1 MELKSSLFRWARLSE
16 PGAKSFLLQA
26 LLGGVLTFLFWLL
39 QAAIDYFLFD
49 GNSFYKYLLHP
60 DRHQAAEFSLVVFLV
75 CCLLLYSRHSH
86 QLQAKLQAA
95 LKTALDKSEDDKA
108 KLRGIVEAMGDAI
121 SIQAPDMTIV
131 YQNRAH
137 VEMMGQHVGEPCY
150 QAYRQEKETCPGC
163 HLAAAFEDGKVH
175 RAKVSPE
182 PGNGDRYVEIT
193 GSVLNG
199 GDGRPALGIEVVRDV
214 TAQRLVEREAAQLN
228 LALTRQAGELK
239 QVNRELEA
247 FCLAVAHDL
256 RAPLTRIYSSAQE
269 LQGYGELL
277 DENGRFFVSL
287 VNDGCVQMELM
298 IEALMIL
305 CHVTEMEMAPAP
317 VDLAELL
324 QELAAQLQLDTP
336 GREVAVRLPERLVVR
351 GDRELLR
358 IAMGNLLSN
367 AWKYTSHVATP
378 LIELGSFRSEQGEL
392 VIFLRDNGAGFDN
405 ARAEELFK
413 PFKRLHSALE
423 FPGAGLGLAT
433 VRRIIRR
440 HNGQIWGDGAP
451 GAGAT
456 FYFTVNV

>member
-1 MELKSSLFRWARLSE
+1 MELKSRVFSWARLSE

-26 LLGGVLTFLFWLL
+26 LLGGGLTFLFWLL
-39 QAAIDYFLFD
+39 QAAIDYFLFG

-86 QLQAKLQAA
+86 QLQAQLQAA
-95 LKTALDKSEDDKA
+95 LKTALDKSEDDKV

-150 QAYRQEKETCPGC
+150 QAYRQEKEICPGC
-163 HLAAAFEDGKVH
+163 HLAAAFADGKVH

-182 PGNGDRYVEIT
+182 PGNGNRYVEIT

-199 GDGRPALGIEVVRDV
+199 ADGRPALGIEVVRDV

-228 LALTRQAGELK
+228 LALTRQATELK

-269 LQGYGELL
+269 LQGYCDLL

-287 VNDGCVQMELM
+287 VNDGCVHMESM

-317 VDLAELL
+317 VDLAELV
-324 QELAAQLQLDTP
+324 QELAAQLQLDHP
-336 GREVAVRLPERLVVR
+336 GRKVTLRLPERLVVQ

-358 IAMGNLLSN
+358 IAMENLLSN
-367 AWKYTSHVATP
+367 AWKYTSHVAMP
-378 LIELGSFRSEQGEL
+378 LIELGSFGSEQGEL

-413 PFKRLHSALE
+413 PFRRLHSALE
-423 FPGAGLGLAT
+423 FPGTGLGLAT

-440 HNGQIWGDGAP
+440 HNGQIWGDGTP

-456 FYFTVNV
+456 FYFTVNG

>member
-1 MELKSSLFRWARLSE
+1 MKSSFFRWARLSE
-16 PGAKSFLLQA
+16 PGARSFLLQA
-26 LLGGVLTFLFWLL
+26 LLGGGLTSLFWLL
-39 QAAIDYFLFD
+39 QAAIDYFLFS
-49 GNSFYKYLLHP
+49 GSTFYHHLLHP
-60 DRHQAAEFSLVVFLV
+60 DLHKAAEFSLVVFLV

-86 QLQAKLQAA
+86 QSQAELQAA

-137 VEMMGQHVGEPCY
+137 VEMMGHHVGEPCY
-150 QAYRQEKETCPGC
+150 RAYRQENETCPGC

-182 PGNGDRYVEIT
+182 PGNGGRYVEIT

-228 LALTRQAGELK
+228 LALTRQTSELK

-256 RAPLTRIYSSAQE
+256 RAPLTRIYSSGQE
-269 LQGYGELL
+269 LQGYGDLL

-287 VNDGCVQMELM
+287 VNDGCVQMESM

-305 CHVTEMEMAPAP
+305 CHVTEMEMAPAE
-317 VDLAELL
+317 VDLVELAH
-324 QELAAQLQLDTP
+324 ELAAQLRLDTP
-336 GREVAVRLPERLVVR
+336 GREVTVRLPERLVVR

-358 IAMGNLLSN
+358 IAMENLLSN
-367 AWKYTSHVATP
+367 AWKYTSHVAMP
-378 LIELGSFRSEQGEL
+378 LIELGSFTSEQEEL
-392 VIFLRDNGAGFDN
+392 VIFVRDNGAGFDN
-405 ARAEELFK
+405 VRAEELFK
-413 PFKRLHSALE
+413 PFRRLHSAVE
-423 FPGAGLGLAT
+423 FPGTGLGLAT

-440 HNGQIWGDGAP
+440 HNGQIWGDGTP
-451 GAGAT
+451 GVGAT
-456 FYFTVNV
+456 FYFTVNG